1 MAEILD
7 VLTTAKITKET
18 IFETES
24 LLTNDLLIWELKD
37 ESTDRAMALG
47 YIQGINE
54 FANKLVERLGL

>member
-7 VLTTAKITKET
+7 VLKTVKITKEA
-18 IFETES
+18 IYETES

>member
-7 VLTTAKITKET
+7 VLKTVKITKEA
-18 IFETES
+18 IYETES

-37 ESTDRAMALG
+37 KSTDRAMALG

>member
-7 VLTTAKITKET
+7 VLKTAKITREA

>member
-7 VLTTAKITKET
+7 VLKTAKITRET

-37 ESTDRAMALG
+37 KETDRLMALG
-47 YIQGINE
+47 YLQGIND
-54 FANKLVERLGL
+54 FAKTLVERLEL